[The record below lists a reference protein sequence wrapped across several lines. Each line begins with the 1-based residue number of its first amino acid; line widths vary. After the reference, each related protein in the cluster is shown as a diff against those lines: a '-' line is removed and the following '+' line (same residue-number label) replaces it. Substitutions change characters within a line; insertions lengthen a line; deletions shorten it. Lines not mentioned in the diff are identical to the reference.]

1 MARSDEVF
9 RPALQGKKI
18 PIISLD
24 NKWYKLMAGI
34 DHTPHMQE
42 LEEQLKNLLKRQGKI
57 NTDLKA
63 INKEKAKL
71 RDEIVNAMDEE
82 GGKQKQEEYSAQIN
96 ALNTQ
101 MEAYQDELLELPR
114 QIDQVNVE
122 LMLETMEIC
131 YEVIAENT
139 GKINEISAWIADMRI
154 ELKKNVVR
162 KQECELKNQQMY
174 SYMHDIFGPDVIDI
188 FDMKY
193 NPEVEHVVKPA
204 SNAGAERKEKSAK
217 DEKTG
222 STAKGEN
229 SETPAAN
236 AESTNGP

>member
-34 DHTPHMQE
+34 EHTPHMKE
-42 LEEQLKNLLKRQGKI
+42 LEEQLKTLLTRQGKI
-57 NTDLKA
+57 NTAIKA
-63 INKEKAKL
+63 ITKAKAAL

-82 GGKQKQEEYSAQIN
+82 GGKEKQEEFSAKINVLNQQI
-96 ALNTQ
+96 
-101 MEAYQDELLELPR
+101 EAYQDELLELPR
-114 QIDQVNVE
+114 QIDEVNSE

-131 YEVIAENT
+131 YDVIAQNT
-139 GKINEISAWIADMRI
+139 ERINEIAEWIANIRI

-174 SYMHDIFGPDVIDI
+174 AYMHDIFGPDVIDI

-204 SNAGAERKEKSAK
+204 QATAAPKEKPVAAK
-217 DEKTG
+217 EG
-222 STAKGEN
+222 S
-229 SETPAAN
+229 
-236 AESTNGP
+236 

>member
-34 DHTPHMQE
+34 EHTPHMQE

-63 INKEKAKL
+63 INKAKAKL

-82 GGKQKQEEYSAQIN
+82 GGKEKQEEFSAQIN
-96 ALNTQ
+96 VLNKQ
-101 MEAYQDELLELPR
+101 MEEYQDELLDLPK
-114 QIDQVNVE
+114 QIDAVNSE

-131 YEVIAENT
+131 YTVIAENT
-139 GKINEISAWIADMRI
+139 QHINEIADWIANIRV

-174 SYMHDIFGPDVIDI
+174 TYMHDIFGPDVIDM

-193 NPEVEHVVKPA
+193 NPEVEHVVKTAGQGTPA
-204 SNAGAERKEKSAK
+204 KP
-217 DEKTG
+217 
-222 STAKGEN
+222 
-229 SETPAAN
+229 ETPKPS
-236 AESTNGP
+236 ESTETADN

>member
-34 DHTPHMQE
+34 EHTPHMHE

-63 INKEKAKL
+63 INKAKAKL
-71 RDEIVNAMDEE
+71 RDEIVNAMEEE

-96 ALNTQ
+96 ALNKQ
-101 MEAYQDELLELPR
+101 MEAYQDELLDLPR
-114 QIDQVNVE
+114 EIDQVNTE

-139 GKINEISAWIADMRI
+139 EKINEIAAWIADIRI

-174 SYMHDIFGPDVIDI
+174 SYMHDIFGPDVIDL

-204 SNAGAERKEKSAK
+204 GAVQAEKNA
-217 DEKTG
+217 TG
-222 STAKGEN
+222 VQS
-229 SETPAAN
+229 TPAEVQN
-236 AESTNGP
+236 NGDSQ

>member
-34 DHTPHMQE
+34 EHTPRMQE

-63 INKEKAKL
+63 INKAKAKL

-82 GGKQKQEEYSAQIN
+82 GGKEKQEDFSAQIN
-96 ALNTQ
+96 VLNKQ
-101 MEAYQDELLELPR
+101 MEEYQDELLDLPK
-114 QIDQVNVE
+114 QIDAVNSE

-131 YEVIAENT
+131 YTVIAENT
-139 GKINEISAWIADMRI
+139 QHINEIADWIANIRV

-174 SYMHDIFGPDVIDI
+174 SYMHDIFGPDVIDM

-193 NPEVEHVVKPA
+193 NPEVEHVVKTAGQGTPA
-204 SNAGAERKEKSAK
+204 KP
-217 DEKTG
+217 
-222 STAKGEN
+222 
-229 SETPAAN
+229 ETPKPS
-236 AESTNGP
+236 ESTETADN

>member
-24 NKWYKLMAGI
+24 NKWYRLMAGI

-57 NTDLKA
+57 NTDLKT

-82 GGKQKQEEYSAQIN
+82 GGKQKQEEYSAKIN
-96 ALNTQ
+96 ALNEQ
-101 MEAYQDELLELPR
+101 MDAYQDELLDLPR

-131 YEVIAENT
+131 YDVIAQNT
-139 GKINEISAWIADMRI
+139 EKINEIADWIADMRI

-174 SYMHDIFGPDVIDI
+174 SYMHDIFGPDVIDL

-193 NPEVEHVVKPA
+193 NPEVEHVVKTTPSASPA
-204 SNAGAERKEKSAK
+204 KAAK
-217 DEKTG
+217 DEKPEDEAKTETQEAG
-222 STAKGEN
+222 SGTVAGQE
-229 SETPAAN
+229 
-236 AESTNGP
+236 

>member
-34 DHTPHMQE
+34 EHTPHMKE

-63 INKEKAKL
+63 INKAKAKL

-82 GGKQKQEEYSAQIN
+82 GGKQKQEEFSAQIN
-96 ALNTQ
+96 ALNKQ
-101 MEAYQDELLELPR
+101 MEEYQDELLDLPR

-131 YEVIAENT
+131 YEVIAQNT
-139 GKINEISAWIADMRI
+139 EKINEIAEWIADMRI

-174 SYMHDIFGPDVIDI
+174 SYMHDIFGPDVIDL

-204 SNAGAERKEKSAK
+204 GTATPAKADKAAAPAE
-217 DEKTG
+217 
-222 STAKGEN
+222 TAKADKADA
-229 SETPAAN
+229 PAASEN
-236 AESTNGP
+236 DTEKISG

>member
-34 DHTPHMQE
+34 EHTPHMHE

-63 INKEKAKL
+63 INKAKAKL
-71 RDEIVNAMDEE
+71 RDEIVNAMEEE

-96 ALNTQ
+96 ALNKQ
-101 MEAYQDELLELPR
+101 MEAYQDELLDLPR
-114 QIDQVNVE
+114 EIDQVNTE

-139 GKINEISAWIADMRI
+139 EKINEIAAWIADMRI

-174 SYMHDIFGPDVIDI
+174 SYMHDIFGPDVIDL

-204 SNAGAERKEKSAK
+204 GAAAAEKNATGAQSA
-217 DEKTG
+217 
-222 STAKGEN
+222 
-229 SETPAAN
+229 PAEVQN
-236 AESTNGP
+236 NGDSQ

>member
-9 RPALQGKKI
+9 RPALQGKKL

-34 DHTPHMQE
+34 EHTPHMQE
-42 LEEQLKNLLKRQGKI
+42 LEEQLKSLLKRQGKI

-63 INKEKAKL
+63 INKAKAKL

-96 ALNTQ
+96 ALNKQ
-101 MEAYQDELLELPR
+101 MEEYQDELLDLPR
-114 QIDQVNVE
+114 EIDAVNSD

-131 YEVIAENT
+131 YTVIAENT
-139 GKINEISAWIADMRI
+139 QQINEIADWIANIRV

-174 SYMHDIFGPDVIDI
+174 SYMHDIFGPDVIDL

-204 SNAGAERKEKSAK
+204 GQSAASTPSRPAE
-217 DEKTG
+217 EKTPEN
-222 STAKGEN
+222 TQN
-229 SETPAAN
+229 SEN
-236 AESTNGP
+236 

>member
-34 DHTPHMQE
+34 EHTPHMQE

-63 INKEKAKL
+63 INKAKAKL

-82 GGKQKQEEYSAQIN
+82 GGKEKQEEFSAKIN
-96 ALNTQ
+96 VLNKQ
-101 MEAYQDELLELPR
+101 MEEYQDELLDLPK
-114 QIDQVNVE
+114 QIDAVNSE

-131 YEVIAENT
+131 YTVIAENT
-139 GKINEISAWIADMRI
+139 QHINEIADWIANIRV

-174 SYMHDIFGPDVIDI
+174 SYMHDIFGPDVIDM

-193 NPEVEHVVKPA
+193 NPEVEHVVKTAGQGTPA
-204 SNAGAERKEKSAK
+204 KP
-217 DEKTG
+217 
-222 STAKGEN
+222 
-229 SETPAAN
+229 ETPKPS
-236 AESTNGP
+236 ESTETADN

>member
-9 RPALQGKKI
+9 RPALQGKKL

-63 INKEKAKL
+63 INKAKAKL

-82 GGKQKQEEYSAQIN
+82 NGKAKQEEFSAQIN
-96 ALNTQ
+96 ALNAQ
-101 MEAYQDELLELPR
+101 MEAYQDELLDLPR
-114 QIDQVNVE
+114 EIDAVNSE

-131 YEVIAENT
+131 YDVIAQNT
-139 GKINEISAWIADMRI
+139 EKINEIADWIANIRV

-174 SYMHDIFGPDVIDI
+174 AYMHDIFGPDVIDI

-204 SNAGAERKEKSAK
+204 A
-217 DEKTG
+217 
-222 STAKGEN
+222 
-229 SETPAAN
+229 PAAPAPAATN
-236 AESTNGP
+236 AEENNTTLKEGS

>member
-34 DHTPHMQE
+34 EHTPRMQE

-63 INKEKAKL
+63 INKAKAKL

-82 GGKQKQEEYSAQIN
+82 GGKEKQEEFSAQIN
-96 ALNTQ
+96 VLNKQ
-101 MEAYQDELLELPR
+101 MEEYQDELLDLPK
-114 QIDQVNVE
+114 QIDAVNSE

-131 YEVIAENT
+131 YTVIAENT
-139 GKINEISAWIADMRI
+139 QHINEIADWIANIRV

-174 SYMHDIFGPDVIDI
+174 SYMHDIFGPDVIDM

-193 NPEVEHVVKPA
+193 NPEVEHVVKTAGQGTPA
-204 SNAGAERKEKSAK
+204 KP
-217 DEKTG
+217 
-222 STAKGEN
+222 
-229 SETPAAN
+229 ETPKPS
-236 AESTNGP
+236 ESTETADN

>member
-24 NKWYKLMAGI
+24 NKWYRLMAGI

-57 NTDLKA
+57 NTDLKT

-82 GGKQKQEEYSAQIN
+82 GGKQKQEEYSAKIN
-96 ALNTQ
+96 ALNEQ
-101 MEAYQDELLELPR
+101 MDAYQDELLDLPK

-131 YEVIAENT
+131 YDVIAQNT
-139 GKINEISAWIADMRI
+139 EKINEIADWIADMRI

-174 SYMHDIFGPDVIDI
+174 SYMHDIFGPDVIDL

-193 NPEVEHVVKPA
+193 NPEVEHVVKTTPSASPA
-204 SNAGAERKEKSAK
+204 KAAK
-217 DEKTG
+217 DEKPEDEAKTETQEAG
-222 STAKGEN
+222 SGTADGQE
-229 SETPAAN
+229 
-236 AESTNGP
+236 